1 MTSKCIYI
9 YNIKL
14 NEENTQFKIKIKN
27 SNNNNSETSFL
38 FYLFLKTVFIN
49 SIKYGFF
56 FKKKKKLF
64 FFKFISQI
72 HIFFLKTQKIV
83 FKNTSKIDP

>member
-49 SIKYGFF
+49 SIKCVFL
-56 FKKKKKLF
+56 FKKKKTVF
-64 FFKFISQI
+64 F
-72 HIFFLKTQKIV
+72 
-83 FKNTSKIDP
+83 

>member
-14 NEENTQFKIKIKN
+14 NEENTQFKMKIKN
-27 SNNNNSETSFL
+27 SNNNNSGTSFL

-49 SIKYGFF
+49 SIKYVFLL
-56 FKKKKKLF
+56 KKKTV
-64 FFKFISQI
+64 
-72 HIFFLKTQKIV
+72 FFLI
-83 FKNTSKIDP
+83 